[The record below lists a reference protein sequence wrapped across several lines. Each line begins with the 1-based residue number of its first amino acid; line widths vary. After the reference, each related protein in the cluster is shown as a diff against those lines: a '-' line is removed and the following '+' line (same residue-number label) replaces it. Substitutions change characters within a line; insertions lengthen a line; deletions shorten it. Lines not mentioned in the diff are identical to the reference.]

1 MSIRFLEVKRAYYAD
16 PIGITVQWRYI
27 GDEQWM
33 DVIGEPDWGGAEE
46 AGVEFRI
53 KPNLLKIGN
62 MEVQRGLS
70 HIPQSGKYA
79 FIADPVMD
87 TLYQQV
93 LVGYAH
99 TDNAM
104 LNAALERGLL
114 HASKDDAILHATAL
128 IQVSVNGQ
136 IV

>member
-1 MSIRFLEVKRAYYAD
+1 MSIQFLEVKRVYYAD
-16 PIGITVQWRYI
+16 PANTKVQWRYI
-27 GDEQWM
+27 GDVQWL
-33 DVIGEPDWGGAEE
+33 DIAGEPDWHSAKE
-46 AGVEFRI
+46 AGIEFRI

-62 MEVQRGLS
+62 MEVHKGLS
-70 HIPQSGKYA
+70 HIPQSGKYV

-87 TLYQQV
+87 TLYQQI
-93 LVGYAH
+93 LVGYLHA
-99 TDNAM
+99 DNAM

-114 HASKDDAILHATAL
+114 HTSMEDAILHATAL